1 MPFDANLVLR
11 GEYGG
16 AMVDLDN
23 ADATP
28 TSLTMNDDGN
38 VCVDLGVHGTAA
50 QGLDVVVIFEDTVT
64 TYTDTL
70 DIQIC
75 DSDQLTDGWELAI
88 EFPRVYCYMREL
100 VVTATTA
107 FLATDIGLVLTA
119 TGGGDTGIIR
129 QISRDLL
136 TVGGVGKIFIEMQD
150 AGDTYATDGDT
161 VTATAGTGVGTLVGV
176 GRVPGWGLIPQ
187 TMVRRLSTPKR
198 YIRCTNTVSAG
209 GNYGAVHIMATN
221 SQHNPVNNL
230 LR

>member
-16 AMVDLDN
+16 AMVDLDEN
-23 ADATP
+23 DVTP
-28 TSLTMNDDGN
+28 TSLTMNADGN
-38 VCVDLGVHGTAA
+38 VCVDLGPHGTAA

-64 TYTDTL
+64 DYQDTL

-100 VVTATTA
+100 VVTAVTA
-107 FLATDIGLVLTA
+107 FVATDIGLVLTA
-119 TGGGDTGIIR
+119 GDGDTGIIR
-129 QISRDLL
+129 QLSRELL
-136 TVGGVGKIFIEMQD
+136 TVGGVGKIFVEMQD

-161 VTATAGTGVGTLVGV
+161 VDAATGTGDGTLVGV
-176 GRVPGWGLIPQ
+176 GRVPGWGLTPQ

-209 GNYGAVHIMATN
+209 GNFGAVHIMATN
-221 SQHNPVNNL
+221 AQHNPVNNL
-230 LR
+230 LK

>member
-16 AMVDLDN
+16 AMVDLDEH
-23 ADATP
+23 DVTP
-28 TSLTMNDDGN
+28 TSLTVNADGN

-50 QGLDVVVIFEDTVT
+50 QGLDIVAIFEDTVT
-64 TYTDTL
+64 TYQDTL

-100 VVTATTA
+100 VVTAVTA
-107 FLATDIGLVLTA
+107 FVATDIGLVLTA
-119 TGGGDTGIIR
+119 GDGDTGIIR
-129 QISRDLL
+129 QLSRELL
-136 TVGGVGKIFIEMQD
+136 TVGGVGKIFVEMQD

-161 VTATAGTGVGTLVGV
+161 VDAATGTGDGTLVGV
-176 GRVPGWGLIPQ
+176 GRVPGWGLTPQ

-209 GNYGAVHIMATN
+209 GNFGAVHIMATN
-221 SQHNPVNNL
+221 AQHNPVNNL
-230 LR
+230 LK

>member
-16 AMVDLDN
+16 AMVDLDEN
-23 ADATP
+23 DVTP
-28 TSLTMNDDGN
+28 TSLTVNADGN
-38 VCVDLGVHGTAA
+38 VCVDLGPHGTAA
-50 QGLDVVVIFEDTVT
+50 QGLDIVVIFEDTVT
-64 TYTDTL
+64 TYQDTL

-100 VVTATTA
+100 VVTAVTA
-107 FLATDIGLVLTA
+107 FVATDIGLVLTA
-119 TGGGDTGIIR
+119 GDGDTGIIR
-129 QISRDLL
+129 QLSRELL
-136 TVGGVGKIFIEMQD
+136 TVGGVGKIFVEMQD

-161 VTATAGTGVGTLVGV
+161 VDAATGTGDGTLVGV
-176 GRVPGWGLIPQ
+176 GRVPGWGLTPQ

-209 GNYGAVHIMATN
+209 GNFGAVHIMATN
-221 SQHNPVNNL
+221 AQHNPVNNL
-230 LR
+230 LK